1 MKKSFLEI
9 LPVFLLVLAIGFS
22 PSFSAGKIESGKD
35 LEIRVEDI
43 LLVIFGLVWLFGF
56 LISGKRSI
64 EKPPLFFPI
73 LAWVGVGFFSVLI
86 NWILGNISY
95 SQGFFFFFKEVE
107 IFFLYFYVYYHLEN
121 FSQIKFIIKTW
132 IFIVLINIGWIIYEL
147 VTGLT
152 LTYHYGPTPFI
163 EPNGPLPAGGFFLMI
178 FVFLFNV
185 FLFYNLSQKCSKF
198 KKVILGI
205 MIASPVLGLLS
216 SGSRASFYG
225 LILALFLTLF
235 LYFLKKGIRKL
246 FLILF
251 LASVLIAITFLFLST
266 KVPRLDRLVNMKLI
280 LFEFTTKE
288 HARGSI
294 WELQISEI
302 SKHPL
307 TLFFGLGKSF
317 LLGGQ
322 QSHNQ
327 FLKNLG
333 ETGIVGSL
341 MFFFLI
347 YSILKKSLKGL
358 LSEKNTL
365 TMSLCA
371 GLFVATMSMLL
382 ISIVGEAFMVVKP
395 NEAYWFFAALTMV
408 SFNFN
413 KEKLKNYEPPRI

>member
-198 KKVILGI
+198 VGK
-205 MIASPVLGLLS
+205 S
-216 SGSRASFYG
+216 SG
-225 LILALFLTLF
+225 
-235 LYFLKKGIRKL
+235 
-246 FLILF
+246 
-251 LASVLIAITFLFLST
+251 
-266 KVPRLDRLVNMKLI
+266 
-280 LFEFTTKE
+280 
-288 HARGSI
+288 
-294 WELQISEI
+294 
-302 SKHPL
+302 
-307 TLFFGLGKSF
+307 
-317 LLGGQ
+317 
-322 QSHNQ
+322 
-327 FLKNLG
+327 
-333 ETGIVGSL
+333 
-341 MFFFLI
+341 
-347 YSILKKSLKGL
+347 
-358 LSEKNTL
+358 
-365 TMSLCA
+365 
-371 GLFVATMSMLL
+371 
-382 ISIVGEAFMVVKP
+382 
-395 NEAYWFFAALTMV
+395 
-408 SFNFN
+408 
-413 KEKLKNYEPPRI
+413 